1 MNATQL
7 IQFDGES
14 FEVLAVNGRKAMTAE
29 AIGKKFG
36 YSEPRK
42 QVINLLN
49 AHKDEFEEGIDTSV
63 IKLMTEAGT
72 RETVI
77 FFDTGAYLLAMF
89 LNKPEGKRYRKIFKH
104 ILAGVAAAPE
114 KARRP
119 YMTGERK
126 RALIATYDHFIDS
139 ERTAED
145 QSRAAAQA
153 EYIAMLKE
161 HVALQKEHIAL
172 MQQSRLA
179 AS

>member
-1 MNATQL
+1 MNATSL
-7 IQFDGES
+7 IQFAGES

-36 YSEPRK
+36 YAEPRK

-49 AHKDEFEEGIDTSV
+49 AHKDEFEDGIDTSV

-77 FFDTGAYLLAMF
+77 FYDTGAYLLAMF

-104 ILAGVAAAPE
+104 ILAGVAANPE

-126 RALIATYDHFIDS
+126 RALIAAYDQFIES

-145 QSRAAAQA
+145 QAKAAAEA
-153 EYIAMLKE
+153 KYLALLEE
-161 HVALQKEHIAL
+161 HVALQKENIAL
-172 MQQSRLA
+172 LQSRLA